1 MASFDD
7 GELVRRRAY
16 IASAGLPC
24 VVVGVKL
31 EGEFASLVL
40 EPAEGW
46 THLTPDELL
55 ADFAALGYVYHVSLG
70 YNIDP
75 ELLEQIDAQW
85 AGVETVVAI
94 SWVRESNVA
103 MLSWTDGLG
112 ADPSLW
118 AALAQ
123 GYPGRDFGLHISM

>member
-1 MASFDD
+1 MASFDE
-7 GELVRRRAY
+7 GELVRRRAH

-24 VVVGVKL
+24 LVVGVEL

-40 EPAEGW
+40 EPMDGW
-46 THLTPDELL
+46 THMVPDNAL
-55 ADFAALGYVYHVSLG
+55 AGFEAAGYKYHVSLG
-70 YNIDP
+70 YGVNP
-75 ELLEQIDAQW
+75 ELLEQIQARW

-94 SWVRESNVA
+94 SWVRDSNVA
-103 MLSWTDGLG
+103 MLSWAEGLG
-112 ADPSLW
+112 GDPSLW

>member
-1 MASFDD
+1 MASFDE
-7 GELVRRRAY
+7 GELVRRRAH
-16 IASAGLPC
+16 IASVGLPC
-24 VVVGVKL
+24 LVVGVEL

-40 EPAEGW
+40 EPMDGW
-46 THLTPDELL
+46 THMVPDDAL

-75 ELLEQIDAQW
+75 ERLEKIDAQW
-85 AGVETVVAI
+85 AGVETVIAI
-94 SWVRESNVA
+94 AWVRDTNVA
-103 MLSWTDGLG
+103 MLRWGEGLG
-112 ADPSLW
+112 GDDGVW

>member
-1 MASFDD
+1 M
-7 GELVRRRAY
+7 
-16 IASAGLPC
+16 
-24 VVVGVKL
+24 VVGVEL

-40 EPAEGW
+40 EPMDGW
-46 THLTPDELL
+46 THMVSDDAL

-75 ELLEQIDAQW
+75 ELLEKIDAQW

-94 SWVRESNVA
+94 SWVRDSNVA
-103 MLSWTDGLG
+103 MLSWAEGLG
-112 ADPSLW
+112 GDPCLW